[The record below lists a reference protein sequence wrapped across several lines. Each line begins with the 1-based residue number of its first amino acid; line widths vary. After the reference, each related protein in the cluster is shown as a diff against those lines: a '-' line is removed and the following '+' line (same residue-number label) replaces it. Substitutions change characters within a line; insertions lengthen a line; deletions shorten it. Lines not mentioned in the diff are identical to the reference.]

1 MKATRLAITA
11 VATVCVGLALAA
23 CGPDE
28 IDGAAG
34 SSTAGAVAST
44 GGGAQPAPTQS
55 AAPIGAAKPTGVARP
70 SGKPTGAKP
79 TGVRPSGGAAPN
91 QDCTAAAKQDLA
103 GQVVVE
109 ATDNGYMT
117 SVWMKAKPTKFVCG
131 SDVPDDGY
139 YESYGSPVV
148 YTFSNDVK
156 TYVLNGATPQ
166 PVSLDAFMKQQD
178 DCLHNPSAVAA
189 PGACF
194 GNQYLITANGQNV
207 ITSITQAYHP

>member
-1 MKATRLAITA
+1 MKANRLAAAA
-11 VATVCVGLALAA
+11 VATVFVGLALTA

-28 IDGAAG
+28 TNGAAG
-34 SSTAGAVAST
+34 SPTTSAAAST
-44 GGGAQPAPTQS
+44 GGSAQPAPAKST
-55 AAPIGAAKPTGVARP
+55 APTSTVKPTGTTRP

-79 TGVRPSGGAAPN
+79 SGGATPS

-109 ATDNGYMT
+109 ATDNGYLT

-156 TYVLNGATPQ
+156 TFVLKGATPE

-178 DCLHNPSAVAA
+178 DCLHNPSVVAA
-189 PGACF
+189 PGGCF
-194 GNQYLITANGQNV
+194 SNQYLITANSQNV